1 LLAATV
7 VSLHEMELEKRLY
20 KVEKREMG
28 IIEEP

>member
-7 VSLHEMELEKRLY
+7 VSLDEMELEKRLY
-20 KVEKREMG
+20 KVGKREMG